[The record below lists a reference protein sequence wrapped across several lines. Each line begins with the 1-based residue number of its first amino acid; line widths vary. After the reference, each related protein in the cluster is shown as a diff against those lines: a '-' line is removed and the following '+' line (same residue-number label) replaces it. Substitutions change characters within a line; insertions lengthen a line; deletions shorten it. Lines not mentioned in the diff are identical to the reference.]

1 MRSRGS
7 SLSTLILLA
16 VGNLWAQQPQT
27 QRVNGQVR
35 DHAGAPVPNAR
46 IRAVPLAAPGGAR
59 ANALAAVD
67 GSFALTGL
75 PAGLYQLCADVPGAE
90 LLDPCLWDRQ
100 PTPVT
105 VRDLPLNGM
114 SLQLKRGATLS
125 VRVDDPG
132 RSLVA
137 AERSGKGHLL
147 VGVWSANGAFHPARV
162 TAEDARGRTYSL
174 AVPAGVAG
182 KLSVTPSGLRL
193 QDAAGKAAVG
203 AGSIDF
209 ELPPAGQVFRYTV
222 LP

>member
-137 AERSGKGHLL
+137 AERSGKGHLISGRVVGEWSL
-147 VGVWSANGAFHPARV
+147 SSGACHRGGRARTNLLAGASGWRGWQVISDSVGVAAARC
-162 TAEDARGRTYSL
+162 RG
-174 AVPAGVAG
+174 
-182 KLSVTPSGLRL
+182 
-193 QDAAGKAAVG
+193 
-203 AGSIDF
+203 
-209 ELPPAGQVFRYTV
+209 
-222 LP
+222 